1 MSDKRP
7 RVLIVDDEVR
17 YAEDIAA
24 LVSDELRCDVAGDPD
39 AARKRIQRTS
49 YDLVLQDIDLH
60 HETDGIAF
68 LKELRELDP
77 ALPVVMLTKTS
88 DLSAIIESIKSGA
101 FYYVIKG
108 EDLSVHDI
116 VHVARLAIE
125 DAHMKRAVAWVEE
138 EESGALDSIV
148 GSSPATARLK
158 DEIARVAGLDCCVLI
173 TGESGTGKELV
184 ARALHSSSG
193 RASRGRFVA
202 VNCAAFPDTLIE
214 TELFGHEKGAFT
226 GADKRR
232 VGKFEHASRGSI
244 LLDEVGDMPAGGQA
258 KLLRVLQEKQ
268 FERVGGN
275 QVVETDARVIAS
287 TNRDLAGLIEAGEFR
302 EDLYYRLAEYV
313 IRVPPLRDRPDDVGD
328 IAKHLVATLGR
339 QVGRREMGIS
349 QAALDALRSRDWR
362 RNNVRELRNV
372 LLSAAIRCE
381 GDAIQPQHLAYD
393 TYELAETP
401 PKYEEAKKEAV
412 SQFKRRYLSWLL
424 RLTGGNVAAAAD
436 IAGMQRTV
444 MHRHL
449 TDIGLDPDSFRE

>member
-39 AARKRIQRTS
+39 AARGRIQRTS

-68 LKELRELDP
+68 LKELKELDP
-77 ALPVVMLTKTS
+77 ALPVVMLTKTN
-88 DLSAIIESIKSGA
+88 DLSAIIESVKSGA

-116 VHVARLAIE
+116 IHVSRLAIE
-125 DAHMKRAVAWVEE
+125 DARMKRAVAWVEE
-138 EESGALDSIV
+138 ESSALDSIV
-148 GSSPATARLK
+148 GSSPATSRLK

-193 RASRGRFVA
+193 RSSKGRFVA

-275 QVVETDARVIAS
+275 QVVDTDARVIAS
-287 TNRDLAGLIEAGEFR
+287 TNRDLAGLIKTGEFR

-328 IAKHLVATLGR
+328 IARHLVATLGR

-349 QAALDALRSRDWR
+349 QAALDALSSRDWR

-381 GDAIQPQHLAYD
+381 GDTIQPQHLAHDSYEFAEAPP
-393 TYELAETP
+393 TYED
-401 PKYEEAKKEAV
+401 AKKESV
-412 SQFKRRYLSWLL
+412 SQFKHRYFSWLL

-436 IAGMQRTV
+436 IAGIQRTV
-444 MHRHL
+444 LHRHL